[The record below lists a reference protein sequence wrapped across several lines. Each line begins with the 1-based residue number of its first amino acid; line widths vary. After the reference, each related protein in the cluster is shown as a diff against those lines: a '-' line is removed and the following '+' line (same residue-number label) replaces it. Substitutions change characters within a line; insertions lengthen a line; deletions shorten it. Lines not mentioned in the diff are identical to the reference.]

1 MPVMRLNFIS
11 KELGMATNV
20 TAIMPGFDQNFDVG
34 RSVSE
39 IYEPDRK
46 FPVLWLLHGGSGDD
60 ADYLNWTNIARYAVE
75 YDCAVICPANYNA
88 AYSDFPRGAKY
99 YKYITEEL
107 REFIFSRFPHLSDKR
122 EDNFIGGLS
131 MGSGGA
137 MKIAMDKP
145 EQYSYALIMSGG
157 IPPKGVMPSG
167 HSAFRERIIA
177 AGWPM
182 PKQPRDIARPD
193 SEAIAKRNVEEGKP
207 LPTFILCCGEADNI
221 AYTSHMNARKVL
233 PEMGYKTINFSL
245 PGYNHEWDFWEIC
258 FRHAFAEWLPTV
270 QKTKTEGTAA
280 AWAPRDES
288 KKE

>member
-39 IYEPDRK
+39 IYEPERK

-145 EQYSYALIMSGG
+145 EQYSYAPIMSGG
-157 IPPKGVMPSG
+157 IPPKGVMHSG